1 MERPRVVVVGA
12 GPGGLAATRRLA
24 ATGRVGTTLVHP
36 DGVATYLAGIVP
48 LLLGTRPATDYR
60 RPIMVEGVRMR
71 TGTVVGVEPGR
82 VDLTDGTRLDADA
95 IVVAPG
101 LATEIDAIPSGTRS
115 RAVWDLAGA
124 EASRAAL
131 KGLEDLPAGRAAA
144 VVVVIMGL
152 PYRCP
157 PAPYGLA
164 MALRTLYREGGR
176 DVAVALV
183 TPEARPLV
191 SLDGRMATFLE
202 GLVDAHGVALHTSV
216 TLDRTRT
223 RDGLLVADD
232 GRTLSYDLGLF
243 VPPHRR
249 PAFLADLGG
258 TGPLVTVDASMR
270 TSMPGVWAVGDV
282 TATPLPRAAGVA
294 EAQGRTAA
302 ESVLAALGVA
312 TATPPTLP
320 VPSCYVWTGPAR
332 AARIAIRFPDGLPP
346 GGAPDVTL
354 TAPSAALAVEALAA
368 RDEWERGW
376 LPNSPAS

>member
-1 MERPRVVVVGA
+1 MDRPRVVVVGA

-24 ATGRVGTTLVHP
+24 ATGRVDTTLVQP

-48 LLLGTRPATDYR
+48 LLLGTRLDTDYR
-60 RPIMVEGVRMR
+60 RRVEMESVRMR

-82 VDLTDGTRLDADA
+82 VHLADGTRLDADA

-101 LATEIDAIPSGTRS
+101 LATETDAIPSGTRS

-124 EASRAAL
+124 EAARDAL

-164 MALRTLYREGGR
+164 MALRTLYRERGR

-183 TPEARPLV
+183 TPEARPLA

-202 GLVDAHGVALHTSV
+202 GLAEAHDVALHTSA
-216 TLDRTRT
+216 TLDRTRAG
-223 RDGLLVADD
+223 DGLLVADD
-232 GRTLSYDLGLF
+232 GRTFPYDLGLF

-294 EAQGRTAA
+294 AAQGRTAA

-320 VPSCYVWTGPAR
+320 TPSCYVWTGPAS

-346 GGAPDVTL
+346 GGAPDVAL
-354 TAPSAALAVEALAA
+354 TAPSAALAHEALAA
-368 RDEWERGW
+368 HDAWARGW
-376 LPNSPAS
+376 SSDLPES